1 MWHRRTGPEKPGI
14 LEKPSSKAR
23 IRGVNLVP
31 EQEVLLAVNEV
42 SKSFPGILALDSVSL
57 VLYAGEVHALIGAN
71 GAGKSTLVKIIAGAL
86 QPDRGNIV
94 VGGKT
99 FRALTPLLARKVGIA
114 AVYQEQQLVPDLTV
128 AENIFLG
135 KEPKTAL
142 GRVDYQR
149 MLAETG
155 ELIQAYG
162 LSIQPSD
169 TVGELPL
176 AQRQEVAILKALK
189 EQAKVLLLDEPT
201 AALTGPQIT
210 FMFRLIEQLRKQG
223 IGILYISHHIDE
235 ILSIAQRITVLRNGK
250 NVGTFLTQDVTKEM
264 LIEKM
269 VGRRIEG
276 TSSFSRKPSGDVVL
290 EVQHLSVDGIEN
302 VSFLLR
308 EREILGLSGAA
319 GSGCREILR
328 SIAGLLPPRRGQMKL
343 LWKPFHPRGT
353 TDAIQQG
360 ILFMPEDMRK
370 EGLVLPLPFPRNITL
385 AKLQKVTSRG
395 VIVPAKEIQAVQPY
409 IASLRIVAP
418 SLWAETRVLSGGN
431 QRKVL
436 LAKALFTDARIW
448 LLEDPT
454 QGVDVETR
462 QEIHRLLIEAR
473 NGGRSILLFSSDLEE
488 LLALSDRIMVMHK
501 GTLVKEVDNP
511 AVVTA
516 QELLSMT
523 LGG

>member
-1 MWHRRTGPEKPGI
+1 MPEW
-14 LEKPSSKAR
+14 
-23 IRGVNLVP
+23 
-31 EQEVLLAVNEV
+31 EVLLSVNEI

-57 VLYAGEVHALIGAN
+57 MLYAGEVHALIGAN

-86 QPDRGNIV
+86 QPDRGSITI
-94 VGGKT
+94 GGKT

-128 AENIFLG
+128 AENVFLG
-135 KEPKTAL
+135 KEPKTAF
-142 GRVDYQR
+142 GRVDYRR

-155 ELIQAYG
+155 ELIQTYG

-201 AALTGPQIT
+201 AALTGPQVT

-235 ILSIAQRITVLRNGK
+235 ILSVAQRITVLRNGK

-269 VGRRIEG
+269 VGRRIARESG
-276 TSSFSRKPSGDVVL
+276 FSREPSGGVVL
-290 EVQHLSVDGIEN
+290 EVQHLAVDGGVEN

-328 SIAGLLPPRRGQMKL
+328 SIAGLLSPRKGQIKL
-343 LWKPFHPRGT
+343 FGKPFRPRGT
-353 TDAIQQG
+353 ADAIQRG
-360 ILFMPEDMRK
+360 VFFMPEDMRK

-488 LLALSDRIMVMHK
+488 LLTISDRIVVMHK

-511 AVVTA
+511 AMVTA

>member
-1 MWHRRTGPEKPGI
+1 
-14 LEKPSSKAR
+14 
-23 IRGVNLVP
+23 VP
-31 EQEVLLAVNEV
+31 EWEVLLSVNEI

-86 QPDRGNIV
+86 QPDRGSITI
-94 VGGKT
+94 GGKT

-128 AENIFLG
+128 AENVFLG
-135 KEPKTAL
+135 KEPKTAF
-142 GRVDYQR
+142 GRVDYRR

-155 ELIQAYG
+155 ELIQTYG

-201 AALTGPQIT
+201 AALTGPQVT

-235 ILSIAQRITVLRNGK
+235 ILSVAQRITVLRNGK

-269 VGRRIEG
+269 VGRRIAKE
-276 TSSFSRKPSGDVVL
+276 SSFPREPSGGVVL
-290 EVQHLSVDGIEN
+290 EVQHLAVDGGVEN

-328 SIAGLLPPRRGQMKL
+328 SIAGLLSPRKGQIKL
-343 LWKPFHPRGT
+343 FGKPFRPRGT
-353 TDAIQQG
+353 ADAIQQG
-360 ILFMPEDMRK
+360 VLFMPEDMRK

-488 LLALSDRIMVMHK
+488 LLTISDRIVVMHK

-511 AVVTA
+511 AMVTA

>member
-1 MWHRRTGPEKPGI
+1 MPE
-14 LEKPSSKAR
+14 R
-23 IRGVNLVP
+23 
-31 EQEVLLAVNEV
+31 EVLLSVNEI

-86 QPDRGNIV
+86 QPDRGSITI
-94 VGGKT
+94 GGKT

-142 GRVDYQR
+142 GRVDYRR

-189 EQAKVLLLDEPT
+189 EQARVLLLDEPT
-201 AALTGPQIT
+201 AALTGPQVT

-250 NVGTFLTQDVTKEM
+250 NVGTFLTEGVTKEV

-269 VGRRIEG
+269 VGRRIARESG
-276 TSSFSRKPSGDVVL
+276 FSREPSGGVVL
-290 EVQHLSVDGIEN
+290 EVQRLAVESGIEN

-328 SIAGLLPPRRGQMKL
+328 SIAGLLSPRKGEIKL
-343 LWKPFHPRGT
+343 FGKPFRPRGT
-353 TDAIQQG
+353 ADAIQRG
-360 ILFMPEDMRK
+360 VLFMPEDMRK

-385 AKLQKVTSRG
+385 AKLRKVTSRG

-436 LAKALFTDARIW
+436 LAKALFTDAKIW

-488 LLALSDRIMVMHK
+488 LLTISDRIMVMHK

-511 AVVTA
+511 AMVTA

>member
-1 MWHRRTGPEKPGI
+1 MPE
-14 LEKPSSKAR
+14 R
-23 IRGVNLVP
+23 
-31 EQEVLLAVNEV
+31 EVLLLVNEI

-57 VLYAGEVHALIGAN
+57 VLHAGEVHALIGAN

-86 QPDRGNIV
+86 QPDRGSITI
-94 VGGKT
+94 GGKT

-128 AENIFLG
+128 AENVFLG

-142 GRVDYQR
+142 GRVDYRR

-162 LSIQPSD
+162 FSIQPSD

-189 EQAKVLLLDEPT
+189 EQARVLLLDEPT
-201 AALTGPQIT
+201 AALTGPQVT
-210 FMFRLIEQLRKQG
+210 FMFHLIEQLRKQG

-269 VGRRIEG
+269 VGRRIERG
-276 TSSFSRKPSGDVVL
+276 PSFPRAPSGGVAL
-290 EVQHLSVDGIEN
+290 EVQHLAVDGRVEN

-308 EREILGLSGAA
+308 EREILGLSGSA

-328 SIAGLLPPRRGQMKL
+328 SIAGLLPPRKGQIQL
-343 LWKPFHPRGT
+343 FGKPFRPRGT
-353 TDAIQQG
+353 VDAIQQG
-360 ILFMPEDMRK
+360 VLFMPEDMRK

-395 VIVPAKEIQAVQPY
+395 IIVPAKEIQAVQPY

-462 QEIHRLLIEAR
+462 QEIHRLIIEAR
-473 NGGRSILLFSSDLEE
+473 NSGRSILLFSSDLEE
-488 LLALSDRIMVMHK
+488 LLTLSDRIMVMYK

-511 AVVTA
+511 AMVTA

>member
-1 MWHRRTGPEKPGI
+1 MPEW
-14 LEKPSSKAR
+14 
-23 IRGVNLVP
+23 
-31 EQEVLLAVNEV
+31 EVLLSVNEI

-57 VLYAGEVHALIGAN
+57 MLYAGEVHALIGAN

-86 QPDRGNIV
+86 QPDRGSITI
-94 VGGKT
+94 GGKT

-128 AENIFLG
+128 AENVFLG
-135 KEPKTAL
+135 KEPKTAF
-142 GRVDYQR
+142 GRVDYRR

-155 ELIQAYG
+155 ELIQTYG

-201 AALTGPQIT
+201 AALTGPQVT

-235 ILSIAQRITVLRNGK
+235 ILSVAQRITVLRNGK

-269 VGRRIEG
+269 VGRRIARESG
-276 TSSFSRKPSGDVVL
+276 FSREPSGGVVL
-290 EVQHLSVDGIEN
+290 EVQHLAVDGGVEN

-328 SIAGLLPPRRGQMKL
+328 SIAGLLSPRKGQIKL
-343 LWKPFHPRGT
+343 FGKPFRPRGT
-353 TDAIQQG
+353 ADAIQRG
-360 ILFMPEDMRK
+360 VFFMPEDMRK

-436 LAKALFTDARIW
+436 LAKALFAEARIW

-488 LLALSDRIMVMHK
+488 LLTISDRIVVMHK

-511 AVVTA
+511 AMVTA

>member
-1 MWHRRTGPEKPGI
+1 MPG
-14 LEKPSSKAR
+14 
-23 IRGVNLVP
+23 
-31 EQEVLLAVNEV
+31 QEVLLSVNEI

-57 VLYAGEVHALIGAN
+57 TLYAGEVHALIGAN
-71 GAGKSTLVKIIAGAL
+71 GAGKSTLVKILSGAL
-86 QPDRGNIV
+86 QPDCGNIMV
-94 VGGKT
+94 NGKT
-99 FRALTPLLARKVGIA
+99 FRALTPLLARKMGIA

-142 GRVDYQR
+142 GCVDYRR
-149 MLAETG
+149 MFAETK

-162 LSIQPSD
+162 LSIQPTD
-169 TVGELPL
+169 IVGNLPL

-189 EQAKVLLLDEPT
+189 EQARVLLLDEPT
-201 AALTGPQIT
+201 AALTGSQIA
-210 FMFRLIEQLRKQG
+210 FMFRLIEQLRSKG

-235 ILSIAQRITVLRNGK
+235 ILSIAQRITVLRNGR
-250 NVGTFLTQDVTKEM
+250 NVGTFPAQDATKEM

-269 VGRRIEG
+269 VGRRIERE
-276 TSSFSRKPSGDVVL
+276 SSFFRAPSGNVVL
-290 EVQHLSVDGIEN
+290 EVRKLSIDSGVEN
-302 VSFLLR
+302 VSFVLR

-328 SIAGLLPPRRGQMKL
+328 SIAGLL
-343 LWKPFHPRGT
+343 HPREGQIYLSGRPFRPRGVSE
-353 TDAIQQG
+353 AIRQG
-360 ILFMPEDMRK
+360 VFFMPEDMRK
-370 EGLVLPLPFPRNITL
+370 EGLVLPLPFPKNITL
-385 AKLQKVTSRG
+385 PKLQKVTSRG
-395 VIVPAKEIQAVQPY
+395 VLIPAKEMQAVQPY

-418 SLWAETRVLSGGN
+418 SLVAETRVLSGGN

-436 LAKALFTDARIW
+436 LAKALFADATIW

-462 QEIHRLLIEAR
+462 QEIHRLLVEAR
-473 NGGRSILLFSSDLEE
+473 NSGKGILLFSSDLEE
-488 LLALSDRIMVMHK
+488 LLTVSDRILVMHK
-501 GTLVKEVDNP
+501 GTLVKELDHPVT
-511 AVVTA
+511 VTA